1 MASTS
6 STLTP
11 IIVPPK
17 KTGSIR
23 RRHPW
28 VLDKSVITPTIAPAD
43 GDLVDLVTGEGQF
56 LARGVYNSNSRIRV
70 RLYSWDAELEINNEF
85 WLSRLITAVELRRA
99 CGLLAPATAC
109 RLIFSEADGLSGLI
123 VDRYAD
129 CLVVQIT
136 ALAMHQR
143 LDMIV
148 EFLQQELSPRAIVVR
163 VDKHIASAEGLEP
176 REEVIAGELPA
187 EPIVFEEHGIAYEVD
202 LVGGQK
208 TGAYL
213 DQREN
218 HAAAARYVNGG
229 RVLDVCT
236 YHGGFALAAAKLG
249 GAKEV
254 IGIDSSAK
262 AVETSAQLAQRNGLE
277 NVRFEVGQCFDKLQE
292 YREAGEQFDCVV
304 LDPPR
309 FAGSR
314 REIDKALRA
323 YHRLNRIAVDLLPP
337 GGILVTCSCS
347 GHVVREDFQ
356 FMLAGVAQKSGREIQ
371 VLEVRGAASDH
382 PVSLTC
388 PESEYLKCF
397 ICRVL

>member
-1 MASTS
+1 MPTST
-6 STLTP
+6 TTP
-11 IIVPPK
+11 IIVPPQ

-43 GDLVDLVTGEGQF
+43 GDPVDLVTAEGHF
-56 LARGVYNSNSRIRV
+56 LARGIYNSNSRIRV
-70 RLYSWDAELEINNEF
+70 RLYTWNADEELADEW
-85 WLSRLITAVELRRA
+85 WLARLKAAVDLRRRL
-99 CGLLAPATAC
+99 GMLDPQTAC
-109 RLIFSEADGLSGLI
+109 RLVFSEADGLSGLI

-136 ALAMHQR
+136 ALAMQQR
-143 LDMIV
+143 LDLIV
-148 EFLQQELSPRAIVVR
+148 EFLRETLSPRAIVLR
-163 VDKHIASAEGLEP
+163 VDRHISKAEGIEA
-176 REEVIAGELPA
+176 REELLAGELPA
-187 EPIVFEEHGIAYEVD
+187 EPVVIVEHGIEYEVD
-202 LVGGQK
+202 LEAGQK

-213 DQREN
+213 DQQEN
-218 HAAAARYVNGG
+218 HAAAARYVHGG

-236 YHGGFALAAAKLG
+236 YHGGFALAAARLG
-249 GAKEV
+249 GAREV

-262 AVETSAQLAQRNGLE
+262 AVEAAAHHAERNGLA
-277 NVRFEVGQCFDKLQE
+277 NVRFEEGQCFDKLQE
-292 YREAGEQFDCVV
+292 YRDAGEQFDTVI

-323 YHRLNRIAVDLLPP
+323 YHRLNRLAVDLLPP
-337 GGILVTCSCS
+337 GGMLVTCSCS

-356 FMLAGVAQKSGREIQ
+356 FMLAGVAQKTGREIQ
-371 VLEVRGAASDH
+371 VLECRGAAGDH

-397 ICRVL
+397 VCRVL